1 MEELFTVKEVISG
14 DTITVIPDWK
24 WKKKKGSAV
33 SISGYNAPKEDSPG
47 YEDAKNKLKELIL
60 GKKLSLTSQR

>member
-24 WKKKKGSAV
+24 WKKKERKR
-33 SISGYNAPKEDSPG
+33 
-47 YEDAKNKLKELIL
+47 
-60 GKKLSLTSQR
+60 SQYIRL